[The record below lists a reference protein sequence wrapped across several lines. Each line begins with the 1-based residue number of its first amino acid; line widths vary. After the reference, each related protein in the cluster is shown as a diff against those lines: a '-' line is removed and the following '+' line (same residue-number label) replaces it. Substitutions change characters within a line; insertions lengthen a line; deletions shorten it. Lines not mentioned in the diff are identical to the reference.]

1 MHIFRQSCSQSCCF
15 SSLTDRH
22 NCSQT
27 WLYLFCFPTNQQCVF
42 SHFLSHTHQGENK
55 EDKPLPIN
63 PNEQLFI
70 ALRLQTF
77 LSMFS
82 QSKLYHFTNCTLV
95 SADMLLFFS
104 LVCIHLCT
112 CFMRKEIVCVLC
124 GHQAWKR
131 IMGTTPKQKNACLV
145 RMATKI
151 PSLDPY
157 PSKLDV
163 QHKSLSKPK
172 LRGPAVV

>member
-1 MHIFRQSCSQSCCF
+1 MKYAHFQAIMLSVMLFFFPDRQAQLQPNVTLSVLLPNKSAVCF
-15 SSLTDRH
+15 QPL
-22 NCSQT
+22 
-27 WLYLFCFPTNQQCVF
+27 
-42 SHFLSHTHQGENK
+42 THQGENK

-63 PNEQLFI
+63 PNEQLFV

-163 QHKSLSKPK
+163 QHKPLSKPK

>member
-95 SADMLLFFS
+95 SADMLLFFFTCLHSS
-104 LVCIHLCT
+104 LHVFYEEGNSVCT
-112 CFMRKEIVCVLC
+112 V
-124 GHQAWKR
+124 W
-131 IMGTTPKQKNACLV
+131 T
-145 RMATKI
+145 
-151 PSLDPY
+151 PSLKTHYGNNTQTEKCMSCENGDKNPF
-157 PSKLDV
+157 PWP
-163 QHKSLSKPK
+163 LSIKTRCPTQTFIQT
-172 LRGPAVV
+172 